1 MNGIYDSRDKPL
13 ASWFNMVGSFILGFA
28 ILSPHKPW
36 RLIDGLIG
44 IEGTRVVPQQITF
57 L

>member
-13 ASWFNMVGSFILGFA
+13 ASWFDMVGSFILGFA

-36 RLIDGLIG
+36 RLMG
-44 IEGTRVVPQQITF
+44 
-57 L
+57 